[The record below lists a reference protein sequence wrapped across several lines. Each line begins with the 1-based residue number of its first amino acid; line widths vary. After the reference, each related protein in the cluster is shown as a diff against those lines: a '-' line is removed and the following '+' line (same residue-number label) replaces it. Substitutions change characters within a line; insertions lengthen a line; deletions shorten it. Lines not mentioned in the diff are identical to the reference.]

1 MNQTIS
7 PQAAQVLAMLEQQK
21 TALDAAALGLL
32 CEMDG
37 PVLACALEELRQA
50 GRAMENRKGRWAVPA
65 LLGCIYG
72 RVQGTRKGYAFLLP
86 ADGTD
91 DVFLPQDA
99 LGGAMHEDHALVRVI
114 ARKGRARGTNR
125 AREGE
130 VVQVLHRARTR
141 VVGTLERGAH
151 ANFLIPEDRRIAD
164 LFIPREAVGNGQSG
178 QLVVAEITACAKPG
192 RNAEGRVV
200 EILGETGSSE
210 ADRMAIIRHYGL
222 KDAFDPAAL
231 QEAERR
237 AVAVQKKDL
246 RGRTDFRDQMIVT
259 IDGADAKDFDDAISL
274 QINPDGGYT
283 LGVHIADVTHYVVPD
298 TALDV
303 EAYTRGTSVYF
314 PGAVLPM
321 LPEALSNEMCS
332 LQAGQ
337 DRLTL
342 SCVMELDKGG
352 HVQHYA
358 FTRGVIRV
366 TRRVT
371 YEDANRILEQHH
383 QPLAQAY
390 GEVTPLLKRM
400 ETLARVMMRNRFGRG
415 ALDFDFPEPEFVLDE
430 SGRAVDVFPRHRG
443 IANQMIEEFML
454 AANECAAR
462 FAVERDLPFL
472 FRVHEEPDAGRMDE
486 YFAMLKALGVP
497 AQKPKRAV
505 KPRDLQAILKQAAG
519 QAYETAV
526 NRVLLRSLKKARY
539 CEENLGHFGLAAK
552 YYCHFTSPIRRY
564 PDILVHRGIIAAL
577 KGGLREKQLEAEH
590 ARMPEMGRHT
600 SECERVAMEAER
612 AVDDLKKTEYMQ
624 DKVGQEYDGMIS
636 GVTDFGLFV
645 ELPNTVEG
653 LVRLSSLED
662 DFYIYDEKLF
672 RIVGRNSGM
681 TYALGDRVRIRVI
694 GTDMGL
700 RRTEFALLRPERA
713 PKKAKRG
720 ANRARRRRQQ
730 TKRTRA
736 NQVAST

>member
-1 MNQTIS
+1 MEQTIS
-7 PQAAQVLAMLEQQK
+7 PQAMQVLAVLKQQK
-21 TALDAAALGLL
+21 TAVDTAQLGLL
-32 CEMDG
+32 CAMEG
-37 PVLACALEELRQA
+37 PGLAAALEELRSA
-50 GRAMENRKGRWAVPA
+50 GHAMENRKGKWALPA
-65 LLGCIYG
+65 LLGCVYG

-86 ADGTD
+86 SDGTD
-91 DVFLPQDA
+91 DIFLPQDA
-99 LGGAMHEDHALVRVI
+99 LGSAMHDDMALVRVI

-151 ANFLIPEDRRIAD
+151 ASFVVPEDRRIAD
-164 LFIPREAVGNGQSG
+164 VFIPRDAVGDGQSG
-178 QLVVAEITACAKPG
+178 QLVVVEITAFAKPG
-192 RNAEGRVV
+192 RNAQGRVIEV
-200 EILGETGSSE
+200 LGQTGSSE

-237 AVAVQKKDL
+237 AVPVQKKDL
-246 RGRTDFRDQMIVT
+246 RGRTDFREQTIVT
-259 IDGADAKDFDDAISL
+259 IDGADAKDFDDAIAL
-274 QINPDGGYT
+274 EETPEGGYT
-283 LGVHIADVTHYVVPD
+283 LCVHIADVTHYVLPD
-298 TALDV
+298 TALDA
-303 EAYTRGTSVYF
+303 EAYARGTSVYF

-321 LPEALSNEMCS
+321 LPEALSNQMCS
-332 LQAGQ
+332 LQAGE

-352 HVQHYA
+352 RVQHYA

-371 YEDANRILEQHH
+371 YEDANRILEQHDTA
-383 QPLAQAY
+383 LAAAY
-390 GEVTPLLKRM
+390 GEVTPLLERM
-400 ETLARVMMRNRFGRG
+400 QTLARILMRNRFGRG

-430 SGRAVDVFPRHRG
+430 KGRAVDIFPRHRG

-497 AQKPKRAV
+497 AQKPKRKV
-505 KPRDLQAILKQAAG
+505 KPRDLQAILKQAEG
-519 QAYETAV
+519 QPYETAV

-539 CEENLGHFGLAAK
+539 CADNLGHFGLAAK

-564 PDILVHRGIIAAL
+564 PDIIVHRGIIAAL

-624 DKVGQEYDGMIS
+624 DKVGEEFDGMIS

-653 LVRLSSLED
+653 MIRLSSLED
-662 DFYIYDEKLF
+662 DFYVYDEKLF
-672 RIVGRNSGM
+672 RIVGRNSGT
-681 TYALGDRVRIRVI
+681 TYALGDKVHIRVI

-700 RRTEFALLRPERA
+700 RRTEFMLLQPERD
-713 PKKAKRG
+713 PSKD
-720 ANRARRRRQQ
+720 NRSGGRPHRRRNH
-730 TKRTRA
+730 TKHRRRK
-736 NQVAST
+736 NG

>member
-1 MNQTIS
+1 MEQTIS
-7 PQAAQVLAMLEQQK
+7 PQAMQVLAVLKQQK
-21 TALDAAALGLL
+21 TAVDTAQLGLL
-32 CEMDG
+32 CAMEG
-37 PVLACALEELRQA
+37 PGLAAALEELRSA
-50 GRAMENRKGRWAVPA
+50 GHAMENRKGKWALPA
-65 LLGCIYG
+65 LLGCVYG

-86 ADGTD
+86 SDGTD
-91 DVFLPQDA
+91 DIFLPQDA
-99 LGGAMHEDHALVRVI
+99 LGSAMHDDMALVRVI

-151 ANFLIPEDRRIAD
+151 ASFVVPEDRRIAD
-164 LFIPREAVGNGQSG
+164 VFIPRDAVGDGQSG
-178 QLVVAEITACAKPG
+178 QLVVVEITAFAKPG
-192 RNAEGRVV
+192 RNAQGRVI
-200 EILGETGSSE
+200 EILGQTGSSK

-237 AVAVQKKDL
+237 AVPVQKKDL
-246 RGRTDFRDQMIVT
+246 RGRTDFREQTIVT
-259 IDGADAKDFDDAISL
+259 IDGADAKDFDDAIAL
-274 QINPDGGYT
+274 EETPEGGYT
-283 LGVHIADVTHYVVPD
+283 LCVHIADVTHYVLPD
-298 TALDV
+298 TALDA
-303 EAYTRGTSVYF
+303 EAYARGTSVYF

-321 LPEALSNEMCS
+321 LPEALSNQMCS
-332 LQAGQ
+332 LQAGE

-352 HVQHYA
+352 RVQHYA

-371 YEDANRILEQHH
+371 YEDANRILEQHDTA
-383 QPLAQAY
+383 LAAAY
-390 GEVTPLLKRM
+390 GEVTPLLERM
-400 ETLARVMMRNRFGRG
+400 QTLARILMRNRFGRG

-430 SGRAVDVFPRHRG
+430 KGRAVDIFPRHRG

-497 AQKPKRAV
+497 AQKPKRKV
-505 KPRDLQAILKQAAG
+505 KPRDLQAILKQAEG
-519 QAYETAV
+519 QPYETAV

-539 CEENLGHFGLAAK
+539 CADNLGHFGLAAK

-564 PDILVHRGIIAAL
+564 PDIIVHRGIIAAL

-624 DKVGQEYDGMIS
+624 DKVGEEFDGMIS

-653 LVRLSSLED
+653 MIRLSSLED
-662 DFYIYDEKLF
+662 DFYVYDEKLF
-672 RIVGRNSGM
+672 RIVGRNSGA
-681 TYALGDRVRIRVI
+681 TYALGDKVHIRVI

-700 RRTEFALLRPERA
+700 RRTEFMLLQPERD
-713 PKKAKRG
+713 PSKD
-720 ANRARRRRQQ
+720 NRSGGRPHRRRNH
-730 TKRTRA
+730 TKHRRRK
-736 NQVAST
+736 NG

>member
-1 MNQTIS
+1 MEQTIS
-7 PQAAQVLAMLEQQK
+7 PQAMQVLAVLKQQK
-21 TALDAAALGLL
+21 TAVDTAQLGLL
-32 CEMDG
+32 CAMEG
-37 PVLACALEELRQA
+37 PGLAAALEELRSA
-50 GRAMENRKGRWAVPA
+50 GHAMENRKGKWALPA
-65 LLGCIYG
+65 LLGCVYG

-86 ADGTD
+86 SDGTD
-91 DVFLPQDA
+91 DIFLPQDA
-99 LGGAMHEDHALVRVI
+99 LGSAMHDDMALVRVI

-151 ANFLIPEDRRIAD
+151 ASFVVPEDRRIAD
-164 LFIPREAVGNGQSG
+164 VFIPRDAVGDGQSG
-178 QLVVAEITACAKPG
+178 QLVVVEITAFAKPG
-192 RNAEGRVV
+192 RNAQGRVIEV
-200 EILGETGSSE
+200 LGQTGSSK

-237 AVAVQKKDL
+237 AVPVQKKDL
-246 RGRTDFRDQMIVT
+246 RGRTDFREQTIVT
-259 IDGADAKDFDDAISL
+259 IDGADAKDFDDAIAL
-274 QINPDGGYT
+274 EETPEGGYT
-283 LGVHIADVTHYVVPD
+283 LCVHIADVTHYVLPD
-298 TALDV
+298 TALDA
-303 EAYTRGTSVYF
+303 EAYARGTSVYF

-321 LPEALSNEMCS
+321 LPEALSNQMCS
-332 LQAGQ
+332 LQAGE

-352 HVQHYA
+352 RVQHYA

-371 YEDANRILEQHH
+371 YEDANRILEQHDTA
-383 QPLAQAY
+383 LAAAY
-390 GEVTPLLKRM
+390 GEVTPLLERM
-400 ETLARVMMRNRFGRG
+400 QTLARILMRNRFGRG

-430 SGRAVDVFPRHRG
+430 KGRAVDIFPRHRG

-497 AQKPKRAV
+497 AQKPKRKV
-505 KPRDLQAILKQAAG
+505 KPRDLQAILKQAEG
-519 QAYETAV
+519 QPYETAV

-539 CEENLGHFGLAAK
+539 CADNLGHFGLAAK

-564 PDILVHRGIIAAL
+564 PDIIVHRGIIAAL

-624 DKVGQEYDGMIS
+624 DKVGEEFDGMIS

-653 LVRLSSLED
+653 MIRLSSLED
-662 DFYIYDEKLF
+662 DFYVYDEKLF
-672 RIVGRNSGM
+672 RIVGRNSGA
-681 TYALGDRVRIRVI
+681 TYALGDKVHIRVI

-700 RRTEFALLRPERA
+700 RRTEFMLLQPERD
-713 PKKAKRG
+713 PSKD
-720 ANRARRRRQQ
+720 NRSGGRPHRRRNH
-730 TKRTRA
+730 TKHRRRK
-736 NQVAST
+736 NG